1 VADATLTL
9 HDPVATAPCALRAT
23 FCVGTAH
30 PLLAGHFPGAPI
42 VPGVLL
48 LDAVRAAWERASG
61 VPCVLRGIDEVRWFQ
76 PLAPGVAAE
85 LRAEVT
91 TDEARVLVAGEWRT
105 EAGRIAA
112 FRLQLAPRA

>member
-9 HDPVATAPCALRAT
+9 HEPAATAPCALRAT
-23 FCVGTAH
+23 FCVDHAH

-48 LDAVRAAWERASG
+48 LEAVRAAWERASG
-61 VPCVLRGIDEVRWFQ
+61 VPCGLCAIDDVRWLL

-85 LRAEVT
+85 LHAEVT

-105 EAGRIAA
+105 AAGRIAT